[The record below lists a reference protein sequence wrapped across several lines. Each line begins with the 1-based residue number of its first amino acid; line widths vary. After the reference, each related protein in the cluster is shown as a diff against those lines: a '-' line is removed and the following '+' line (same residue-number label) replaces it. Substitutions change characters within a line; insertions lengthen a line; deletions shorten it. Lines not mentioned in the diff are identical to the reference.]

1 MFQKWLFGYSIPAS
15 KVSNEILFLKSI
27 SERDGVR
34 EDVFSAEKNF
44 GLWENRYFVDYDK
57 LSPQCLRDGYCVIV
71 CIFLLKKD

>member
-44 GLWENRYFVDYDK
+44 GLFKDYISEFRINDI
-57 LSPQCLRDGYCVIV
+57 LIS
-71 CIFLLKKD
+71 F